1 MPKNAP
7 WIPVAEMLRNSA
19 RRAKDRR
26 IGIEIERIG
35 IWPDGQALNYREQK
49 GPNGEVRHG
58 AETLL
63 NTLKSRHPQW
73 EPIYGD
79 DQRPI
84 GFNTPFGKISLE
96 PGSQL
101 ELSVH
106 ATDDLLNQVEIT
118 VRFEHEI
125 DSITAPWGLRW
136 IGLGVNPF
144 GRVEDIDVIPSH
156 RYHIM
161 TDYLGKRARLG
172 TSMMRLTSSLQVN
185 LDYTTEAEG
194 LEMLRA
200 GLAAAPVSYA
210 LFGNSPVLHNKSADT
225 LSYRHTIWLETD
237 PDRSGLLPEAFA
249 PDFTFEKYAEL
260 AAKRPLMFA
269 QDKAGNYIA
278 ANGASLIDIANGKLA
293 NAVADENNGLNSLR
307 ELFTDARIKPGYV
320 EVRSI
325 DGLRPRERYAA
336 VAFWVGILYSTE
348 ARKRAIA
355 HCSAATADNLEAV
368 WMASATIGLPAIVG
382 TCGVRSLAHELAG
395 IAKDTLLERGYGE
408 EKFLE
413 PVWDILESGKNP
425 GQVALDIFQS
435 NGAQGLSKIIE
446 FASGKLE

>member
-1 MPKNAP
+1 MP
-7 WIPVAEMLRNSA
+7 WLEVADMLKKSA
-19 RRAKDRR
+19 RRVKDRR

-35 IWPDGQALNYREQK
+35 MWPDGQALNYREQT

-63 NTLKSRHPQW
+63 NTLKQRHPNW
-73 EPIYGD
+73 EPLYGD

-84 GFNTPFGKISLE
+84 GFNTPFGKVSLE

-101 ELSVH
+101 ELSVQ
-106 ATDDLLNQVEIT
+106 ATDDLLNQVEIAT
-118 VRFEHEI
+118 SFENEV
-125 DSITAPWGLRW
+125 DSITEPWGLKW
-136 IGLGVNPF
+136 IGLGVNPA
-144 GRVEDIDVIPSH
+144 GTVDEIDVIPSH

-161 TDYLGKRARLG
+161 TEYLGKRARLG
-172 TSMMRLTSSLQVN
+172 TSMMRLTSSLQIN
-185 LDYTTEAEG
+185 LDYTSEAEG
-194 LEMLRA
+194 IDMLRA
-200 GLAAAPVSYA
+200 ALAAAPVSYA
-210 LFGNSPVLHNKSADT
+210 LFGNSPIVGRKPTDG

-249 PDFTFEKYAEL
+249 SDFTFEKYAEL

-269 QDKAGNYIA
+269 QDQAGTYIA
-278 ANGASLIDIANGKLA
+278 ANGASFNDIAAGKLP

-336 VAFWVGILYSTE
+336 VAFWVGILYSAE
-348 ARKRAIA
+348 ARKRALA
-355 HCSAATADNLEAV
+355 HCSSATADNLQAV
-368 WMASATIGLPAIVG
+368 WMAAAKKGLPAIVG
-382 TCGVRSLAHELAG
+382 KCGVRSLAHDLAG
-395 IAKDTLLERGYGE
+395 VAKDTLLERGYGE

-425 GQVALDIFQS
+425 GQLALDLYTGDPE
-435 NGAQGLSKIIE
+435 NGMRRLIE
-446 FASGKLE
+446 FASQK